1 MCPQKDSNL
10 RTWLRRP
17 VLYPLSYGGVLALQE
32 VTSSSRCLGPVRLD
46 EIWPVSPLA
55 VMLWAKP
62 GYLL

>member
-1 MCPQKDSNL
+1 M
-10 RTWLRRP
+10 
-17 VLYPLSYGGVLALQE
+17 LYPLSYGGVLALQE